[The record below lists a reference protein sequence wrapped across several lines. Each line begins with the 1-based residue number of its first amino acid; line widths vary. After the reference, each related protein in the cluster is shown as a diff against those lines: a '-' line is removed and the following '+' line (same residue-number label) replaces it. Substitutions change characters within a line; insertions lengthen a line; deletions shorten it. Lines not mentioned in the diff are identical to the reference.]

1 MSLFFCSVLSWS
13 PLWVGLI
20 SGGRGWLGRGAVATV
35 CKLACCLDVA
45 VSVAAAVGHIWDLP
59 YLAERSLW
67 WNCRRAENDPTGSE
81 ITHTFNPPAPPK
93 KKQNKRTFVTRSVF
107 SRGNYLASCGCILV
121 LLEDWYHRPQPLLL
135 PSLPVCC
142 SLTSQMLCISS
153 YFAFPLSN
161 ADPEGTAWQQKGKK
175 EEKYK

>member
-20 SGGRGWLGRGAVATV
+20 SRGRGWLGRGAVASV

-45 VSVAAAVGHIWDLP
+45 VSVAAAGGHIWDLP
-59 YLAERSLW
+59 HLTERSLW
-67 WNCRRAENDPTGSE
+67 WNCRRAENDPPGSE
-81 ITHTFNPPAPPK
+81 ITHTFK
-93 KKQNKRTFVTRSVF
+93 KKNKKPLTRSVF
-107 SRGNYLASCGCILV
+107 SRGNYFASCGCILV

-161 ADPEGTAWQQKGKK
+161 ANPEGTAWQQKGKK
-175 EEKYK
+175 RRKI